1 LRKEYEDNLEII
13 TLCEEFSSMKATYLQ
28 NKINANFEIVKFE
41 LFKKYLNSGIEDT
54 CVATVLSADGN
65 YVPYASA
72 NNANKINA
80 GLDIIRTLQKIND
93 VKAPIF
99 IDNAESTVR
108 FLNVDSQL
116 IRLYVSEQDTNL
128 RIEKGE

>member
-1 LRKEYEDNLEII
+1 
-13 TLCEEFSSMKATYLQ
+13 MKATYLQ